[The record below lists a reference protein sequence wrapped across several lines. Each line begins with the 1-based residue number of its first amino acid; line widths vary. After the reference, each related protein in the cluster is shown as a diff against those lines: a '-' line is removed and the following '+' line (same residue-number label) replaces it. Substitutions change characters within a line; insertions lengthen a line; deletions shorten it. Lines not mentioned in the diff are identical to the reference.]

1 MPWDGVAM
9 GAGAAEPEEVAAA
22 VCVGSG
28 RPEGGACKGKTNRPS
43 LAGAGRKESAAES
56 AESNS
61 SQFR

>member
-43 LAGAGRKESAAES
+43 AAGGKNQLRS